1 MEIIDHSD
9 QLDRVFSDMEIVAND
24 RERLGR
30 MRGLHIVLMLIE
42 ILLAGVAVADF
53 VIEILNNEPHGKTA
67 PILLALAVIVLL
79 VHILSHVAE
88 KDLHK
93 SNDEKIEML
102 RREIKRK
109 KSKIARAKKKLKAE
123 QANSIL

>member
-1 MEIIDHSD
+1 MVIIDHSD
-9 QLDRVFSDMEIVAND
+9 QLDRIFSDMEIAAND

-53 VIEILNNEPHGKTA
+53 VVEIINSEPHGKTA
-67 PILLALAVIVLL
+67 PILLALAAIVLL
-79 VHILSHVAE
+79 VHILSHIAE

-109 KSKIARAKKKLKAE
+109 KRKIAIAKKKLKAE